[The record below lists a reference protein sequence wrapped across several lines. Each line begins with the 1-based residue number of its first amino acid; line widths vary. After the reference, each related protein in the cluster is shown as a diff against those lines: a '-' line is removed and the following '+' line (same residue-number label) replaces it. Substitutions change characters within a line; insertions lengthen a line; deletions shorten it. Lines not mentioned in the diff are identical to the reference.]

1 MHKLKKVGS
10 KLSEEDQRT
19 LAQFKKKYQ
28 HLPEFKEIETKLK
41 LLEYDDATSDEER
54 HKVISDLASSK
65 FLNLTF
71 DYQKPEDIQRLESSS
86 SQAEDE
92 SEKDDRDDEMECEEG
107 EYLDVSGEGNEYG
120 DEYVLEQEQV
130 MQQEEQMNINNDLF
144 DYDDEIRVANAMP
157 QIQ

>member
-1 MHKLKKVGS
+1 MYH
-10 KLSEEDQRT
+10 Q
-19 LAQFKKKYQ
+19 
-28 HLPEFKEIETKLK
+28 TKG
-41 LLEYDDATSDEER
+41 
-54 HKVISDLASSK
+54 
-65 FLNLTF
+65 LNLTF

-107 EYLDVSGEGNEYG
+107 EYLDVSGEGNKYG